1 MTAAERQT
9 RATSADGLCRQAYDV
24 SGGPAAGVALVAVGG
39 FGRGELAP
47 HSDLD
52 VVLVHE
58 DGLDPGELASAL
70 WYPLWDS
77 GWRLDHSVRSMGQ
90 MLDAAA
96 DLRVAL
102 GLLDARH
109 LAGDPGLSMR
119 LRTTMLADWR
129 RQARTRLPELHALT
143 TKRHDVMGELA
154 HVSVPDLKE
163 AEGGL
168 RDAGVLRALEASWL
182 VDASTPALEAARLT
196 LLDVRDELHA
206 LTGRASDR
214 VAPEMWGPLAE
225 RLGLADA
232 EAAQRHVR
240 SPGRRIAHLS
250 RLAWRRTDAVMAK
263 PSSERERRTPAL
275 TTLAPGIAL
284 SRGEV
289 VLDRGTAPGDDP
301 TLLLRAAAEAAS
313 RDVVLAPTTAA
324 RLVREGADLPV
335 PWPAAARDAL
345 VRLLASGPGL
355 LPVWETLDET
365 GALDRFLPEWEEIR
379 LLPHAS
385 VIHRFTVDRHV
396 VETCAE
402 AGSLI
407 RSVRRPDLLLV
418 AALLH
423 DIGKGSLHDHSVAGE
438 PLARKIV
445 ARMGFT
451 DLDAEVVAS
460 LVRWHLL
467 LTTLATTRDPDD
479 PATTTELL
487 SHVPDAA
494 SLELLRALTEADA
507 RATSAA
513 AWTTWRA
520 SLVDRLTSRA
530 SAALG
535 AEVADP
541 SATVTL
547 PIPIPTPIP
556 IPDVVRRDPHA
567 VSVDITPQDIGA
579 TVTVVAA
586 DRVGLLADV
595 AGALTALRVPVHAAR
610 AWGQVDAH
618 GEWGVSAWEVSDAY
632 LDPAV
637 VRDRIRRVVEGT
649 QRLPDHLARGQDDEL
664 PPIVEVRP
672 AASRQSLVL
681 EIRTSDRPGVIHLV
695 LATLADLGLTV
706 ASAHVSTMGP
716 QAVDVFY
723 VQEEGGVRPTEERA
737 ATAAHAVRSALG
749 G

>member
-1 MTAAERQT
+1 MTATGRQT
-9 RATSADGLCRQAYDV
+9 RATSADELCREAYAA
-24 SGGPAAGVALVAVGG
+24 SGGPATGVALVAVGG
-39 FGRGELAP
+39 YGRGELAP

-58 DGLDPGELASAL
+58 DGADLGDLGSAL

-77 GWRLDHSVRSMGQ
+77 GRRLDHSVRSMSEV
-90 MLDAAA
+90 LDAAA

-109 LAGDPGLSMR
+109 LAGDPGLSLR

-129 RQARTRLPELHALT
+129 RQARTRLPELRAMT
-143 TKRHDVMGELA
+143 RKRHDVTGELA
-154 HVSVPDLKE
+154 HASVPDVKE

-168 RDAGVLRALEASWL
+168 RDAGVLKAIEASWL
-182 VDASTPALEAARLT
+182 VDASTPALESARLL
-196 LLDVRDELHA
+196 LLDVRDEVQDLA
-206 LTGRASDR
+206 GRPGDR
-214 VAPEMWGPLAE
+214 IAPEMWAPLAE
-225 RLGLADA
+225 RLDLADA

-240 SPGRRIAHLS
+240 SLGRRIAHLS
-250 RLAWRRTDAVMAK
+250 RLAWRRTDMMLARPTGEK
-263 PSSERERRTPAL
+263 GRRTPAL
-275 TTLAPGIAL
+275 ERIAPGIAL

-289 VLDRGTAPGDDP
+289 VLDAGTRPGDDP

-324 RLVREGADLPV
+324 RLVREGTELPL
-335 PWPAAARDAL
+335 PWPAPARDAL

-355 LPVWETLDET
+355 LPVWETLDEVDGIET
-365 GALDRFLPEWEEIR
+365 FLPEWEQIR

-385 VIHRFTVDRHV
+385 AIHRFTVDRHV

-402 AGSLI
+402 AGALI
-407 RSVRRPDLLLV
+407 RGVRRPDLLLV

-438 PLARKIV
+438 PVARKVV

-451 DLDAEVVAS
+451 DLDADVVAS

-467 LTTLATTRDPDD
+467 LANLATTRDPDD
-479 PATTTELL
+479 PATTAELL
-487 SHVPDAA
+487 THVPDAA

-507 RATSAA
+507 RAASPA
-513 AWTTWRA
+513 AWTSWRA
-520 SLVDRLTSRA
+520 SLVDRLVSRA
-530 SAALG
+530 GHALG
-535 AEVADP
+535 ADI
-541 SATVTL
+541 SHTV
-547 PIPIPTPIP
+547 PAEPVPV
-556 IPDVVRRDPHA
+556 PDSVRRDPDA
-567 VSVDITPQDIGA
+567 VWVSIEPHDVGA
-579 TVTVVAA
+579 TVTVVAH

-595 AGALTALRVPVHAAR
+595 AGGLAALRVPVKAAR
-610 AWGQVDAH
+610 AWAQVDAD
-618 GEWGVSAWEVSDAY
+618 GEWGVSAWEVPDAY

-637 VRDRIRRVVEGT
+637 VRERIRRVVDGS
-649 QRLPDHLARGQDDEL
+649 QRLPDLPARPDGEL

-672 AASRQSLVL
+672 DASRASLVL
-681 EIRTSDRPGVIHLV
+681 EIRTSDRPGVVHRV
-695 LATLADLGLTV
+695 LTTLAALGLTV
-706 ASAHVSTMGP
+706 ASAHVSTLGP

-723 VQEEGGVRPTEERA
+723 VQEVGGVRPTEERA
-737 ATAAHAVRSALG
+737 AAAAHAVRTALG

>member
-1 MTAAERQT
+1 T
-9 RATSADGLCRQAYDV
+9 
-24 SGGPAAGVALVAVGG
+24 
-39 FGRGELAP
+39 
-47 HSDLD
+47 
-52 VVLVHE
+52 
-58 DGLDPGELASAL
+58 
-70 WYPLWDS
+70 
-77 GWRLDHSVRSMGQ
+77 
-90 MLDAAA
+90 
-96 DLRVAL
+96 
-102 GLLDARH
+102 LLDAR
-109 LAGDPGLSMR
+109 
-119 LRTTMLADWR
+119 
-129 RQARTRLPELHALT
+129 
-143 TKRHDVMGELA
+143 
-154 HVSVPDLKE
+154 
-163 AEGGL
+163 
-168 RDAGVLRALEASWL
+168 
-182 VDASTPALEAARLT
+182 
-196 LLDVRDELHA
+196 DELHV

-240 SPGRRIAHLS
+240 SLGRRISHLS
-250 RLAWRRTDAVMAK
+250 RLAWRRADAVMAR

-289 VLDRGTAPGDDP
+289 VLDRGTSPDEDP

-355 LPVWETLDET
+355 MPVWETLDET

-385 VIHRFTVDRHV
+385 AIHRFTVDRHV

-407 RSVRRPDLLLV
+407 RTVRRPDLLLV

-423 DIGKGSLHDHSVAGE
+423 DIGKGSRHDHSVAGA
-438 PLARKIV
+438 PMARKIV
-445 ARMGFT
+445 ARMGFS

-467 LTTLATTRDPDD
+467 LATLATTRDPDD
-479 PATTTELL
+479 PATTAELL
-487 SHVPDAA
+487 AHVPDAA
-494 SLELLRALTEADA
+494 SLELLRALSEADA
-507 RATSAA
+507 RATSPA

-541 SATVTL
+541 SSTAVL
-547 PIPIPTPIP
+547 P
-556 IPDVVRRDPHA
+556 IPDVVRRDAGA
-567 VSVDITPQDIGA
+567 VSVEITPQDVGA

-595 AGALTALRVPVHAAR
+595 AGALTVLRVPVHAAR
-610 AWGQVDAH
+610 AWGQVDAD
-618 GEWGVSAWEVSDAY
+618 GEWGVSSWEVPDAY

-637 VRDRIRRVVEGT
+637 VRDRIRRVAEGT
-649 QRLPDHLARGQDDEL
+649 QRLPDHLARGKDDEL

-695 LATLADLGLTV
+695 LATLAELGLTV

-723 VQEEGGVRPTEERA
+723 VQEVGGVRPTEERA

>member
-1 MTAAERQT
+1 VTAAQRQT
-9 RATSADGLCRQAYDV
+9 RATSADELCREAYAA
-24 SGGPAAGVALVAVGG
+24 SAGPAAGVALVAVGG
-39 FGRGELAP
+39 YGRGELAP

-52 VVLVHE
+52 VVLVHDDE
-58 DGLDPGELASAL
+58 VGIGDLGHTL

-77 GWRLDHSVRSMGQ
+77 GRRLDHSVRSMGE
-90 MLDAAA
+90 MLEAAA

-109 LAGDPGLSMR
+109 LAGDPGLTLR

-129 RQARTRLPELHALT
+129 RQARTRLPELKAMTH
-143 TKRHDVMGELA
+143 KRHDVTGELA
-154 HVSVPDLKE
+154 HASVPDVKE

-168 RDAGVLRALEASWL
+168 RDAGVLKAIEASWL
-182 VDASTPALEAARLT
+182 VDASTPALEAARQM
-196 LLDVRDELHA
+196 LLDVRDEVQDLA
-206 LTGRASDR
+206 GRPSDR
-214 VAPEMWGPLAE
+214 IAPEMWQPLAE
-225 RLGLADA
+225 RLDLAGA

-240 SPGRRIAHLS
+240 SLGRRIGHLS
-250 RLAWRRTDAVMAK
+250 RLAWRRTDAVMARTTGEK
-263 PSSERERRTPAL
+263 GRRTPAL
-275 TTLAPGIAL
+275 ERIAPGIAL

-289 VLDRGTAPGDDP
+289 VLDAGTKPGEDP
-301 TLLLRAAAEAAS
+301 SLLLRAAAEAAS
-313 RDVVLAPTTAA
+313 RDAVLAPTTAA
-324 RLVREGADLPV
+324 RLVREGAELPF
-335 PWPAAARDAL
+335 PWPATARDAL

-355 LPVWETLDET
+355 LPVWETLDEIDGIET
-365 GALDRFLPEWEEIR
+365 FLPEWEQIR

-385 VIHRFTVDRHV
+385 AIHRFTVDRHV

-402 AGSLI
+402 AGGLI

-445 ARMGFT
+445 ARMGFS

-467 LTTLATTRDPDD
+467 LADLATTRDPDD
-479 PATTTELL
+479 PATTAELL
-487 SHVPDAA
+487 THVPDAA

-507 RATSAA
+507 RAASPA

-520 SLVDRLTSRA
+520 SLVDRLVSRA
-530 SAALG
+530 GQALG
-535 AEVADP
+535 TEVTHDTPAG
-541 SATVTL
+541 SL
-547 PIPIPTPIP
+547 PVPE
-556 IPDVVRRDPHA
+556 VVRRDPAA
-567 VSVDITPQDIGA
+567 VSVEITPHGVGA

-595 AGALTALRVPVHAAR
+595 AGGLAALRVPVHAAR
-610 AWGQVDAH
+610 AWGQVDAD
-618 GEWGVSAWEVSDAY
+618 GEWGVSAWEVPDAY
-632 LDPAV
+632 LDASV
-637 VRDRIRRVVEGT
+637 VRERIRRVVEGT
-649 QRLPDHLARGQDDEL
+649 QRLPDLPARPEGEL

-672 AASRQSLVL
+672 DASRASLVL
-681 EIRTSDRPGVIHLV
+681 EIRTSDRPGVVHRV
-695 LATLADLGLTV
+695 LTTLARLGLTV
-706 ASAHVSTMGP
+706 ASAHVSTLGP

-723 VQEEGGVRPTEERA
+723 VQEVGGVRPTEERA
-737 ATAAHAVRSALG
+737 AAAAHAVRTALG

>member
-1 MTAAERQT
+1 VTAAQRQT
-9 RATSADGLCRQAYDV
+9 RATSADELCREAYAA
-24 SGGPAAGVALVAVGG
+24 SAGPATGVALVAVGG
-39 FGRGELAP
+39 YGRGELAP

-52 VVLVHE
+52 VVLVH
-58 DGLDPGELASAL
+58 DDDVALGDLGHTL

-77 GWRLDHSVRSMGQ
+77 GRRLDHSVRSMAE

-109 LAGDPGLSMR
+109 LAGDPGLTLR

-129 RQARTRLPELHALT
+129 RQARTRLPELKAMTH
-143 TKRHDVMGELA
+143 KRHDVTGELA
-154 HVSVPDLKE
+154 HASVPDVKE

-168 RDAGVLRALEASWL
+168 RDAGVLKAIEASWL
-182 VDASTPALEAARLT
+182 VDASTPALEAARQM
-196 LLDVRDELHA
+196 LLDVRDEVQDLA
-206 LTGRASDR
+206 GRPSDR
-214 VAPEMWGPLAE
+214 IAPEMWQPLAE
-225 RLGLADA
+225 RLDLAGA

-240 SPGRRIAHLS
+240 SLGRRIGHLS
-250 RLAWRRTDAVMAK
+250 RLAWRRTDAVMARTTGEK
-263 PSSERERRTPAL
+263 GRRTPAL
-275 TTLAPGIAL
+275 ERIAPGIAL

-289 VLDRGTAPGDDP
+289 VLDAGTKPGEDP
-301 TLLLRAAAEAAS
+301 SLLLRAAAEAAS
-313 RDVVLAPTTAA
+313 RDAVLAPTTAA
-324 RLVREGADLPV
+324 RLVREGAELPF
-335 PWPAAARDAL
+335 PWPATARDAL

-355 LPVWETLDET
+355 LPVWETLDEIDGIET
-365 GALDRFLPEWEEIR
+365 FLPEWEQIR

-385 VIHRFTVDRHV
+385 AIHRFTVDRHV

-402 AGSLI
+402 AGGLI

-445 ARMGFT
+445 ARMGFS

-467 LTTLATTRDPDD
+467 LADLATTRDPDD
-479 PATTTELL
+479 PATTAELL
-487 SHVPDAA
+487 THVPDAA

-507 RATSAA
+507 RAASPA

-520 SLVDRLTSRA
+520 SLVDRLVSRA
-530 SAALG
+530 GQALG
-535 AEVADP
+535 TEVTHDTPAG
-541 SATVTL
+541 SL
-547 PIPIPTPIP
+547 PVPE
-556 IPDVVRRDPHA
+556 VVRRDPAA
-567 VSVDITPQDIGA
+567 VSVEITPHGVGA

-595 AGALTALRVPVHAAR
+595 AGGLAALRVPVHAAR
-610 AWGQVDAH
+610 AWGQVDAD
-618 GEWGVSAWEVSDAY
+618 GEWGVSAWEVPDAY
-632 LDPAV
+632 LDASV
-637 VRDRIRRVVEGT
+637 VRERIRRVVEGT
-649 QRLPDHLARGQDDEL
+649 QRLPDLPARPEGEL

-672 AASRQSLVL
+672 DASRASLVL
-681 EIRTSDRPGVIHLV
+681 EIRTSDRPGVVHRV
-695 LATLADLGLTV
+695 LTTLARLGLTV
-706 ASAHVSTMGP
+706 ASAHVSTLGP

-723 VQEEGGVRPTEERA
+723 VQEVGGVRPTEERA
-737 ATAAHAVRSALG
+737 AAAAHAVRTALG

>member
-1 MTAAERQT
+1 M
-9 RATSADGLCRQAYDV
+9 
-24 SGGPAAGVALVAVGG
+24 ALVAVGG

-58 DGLDPGELASAL
+58 DGTDPGRLASAL

-77 GWRLDHSVRSMGQ
+77 GWRLDHSVRSLGQ
-90 MLDAAA
+90 MLEAAA

-109 LAGDPGLSMR
+109 LAGDPGLTMR

-129 RQARTRLPELHALT
+129 RQARTRLPELRDLT
-143 TKRHDVMGELA
+143 AKRHDVMGELA
-154 HVSVPDLKE
+154 HVAVPDLKE

-168 RDAGVLRALEASWL
+168 RDAGVLKALEASWL
-182 VDASTPALEAARLT
+182 VDASTPALEAARMT
-196 LLDVRDELHA
+196 LLDVRDELHV

-225 RLGLADA
+225 RLALPDA

-240 SPGRRIAHLS
+240 SLGRRIAHLS
-250 RLAWRRTDAVMAK
+250 RLAWRRTDAVMAR

-275 TTLAPGIAL
+275 TPLAPGIAL

-289 VLDRGTAPGDDP
+289 VLDRGTSPGDDP

-355 LPVWETLDET
+355 MPVWETLDET

-385 VIHRFTVDRHV
+385 SIHRFTVDRHV

-423 DIGKGSLHDHSVAGE
+423 DIGKGSRRDHSVAGE

-445 ARMGFT
+445 ARMGFS
-451 DLDAEVVAS
+451 DLDAEVVAA
-460 LVRWHLL
+460 LVRRHLVL
-467 LTTLATTRDPDD
+467 ATLATTRDPDD
-479 PATTTELL
+479 PATTDELL
-487 SHVPDAA
+487 SHVPDVA

-507 RATSAA
+507 RATSPA

-535 AEVADP
+535 AEPGDP
-541 SATVTL
+541 FSAAVL
-547 PIPIPTPIP
+547 PV
-556 IPDVVRRDPHA
+556 PDDVRRDAGA
-567 VSVDITPQDIGA
+567 VAVDITPQESGA

-610 AWGQVDAH
+610 AWGQVDAD
-618 GEWGVSAWEVSDAY
+618 GEWGVSAWEVPDAY

-637 VRDRIRRVVEGT
+637 VRDRIRRVAEGT
-649 QRLPDHLARGQDDEL
+649 QRFPDHPARAADEL

-681 EIRTSDRPGVIHLV
+681 EIRTSDRLGVIHLV
-695 LATLADLGLTV
+695 LATLAGLGLTV
-706 ASAHVSTMGP
+706 ASAHVSTLGP

-737 ATAAHAVRSALG
+737 ATAAHAVRTALG

>member
-1 MTAAERQT
+1 MTAADRQT
-9 RATSADGLCRQAYDV
+9 RATSADVLCREAYAA
-24 SGGPAAGVALVAVGG
+24 SGGPVTGVALVAVGG
-39 FGRGELAP
+39 YGRGELAP

-58 DGLDPGELASAL
+58 DGLDLGDLGATL

-77 GWRLDHSVRSMGQ
+77 GRRLDHSVRSMSEV
-90 MLDAAA
+90 LEAAA

-109 LAGDPGLSMR
+109 LAGDPGLSLR

-129 RQARTRLPELHALT
+129 RQARTRLPELKAMTL
-143 TKRHDVMGELA
+143 KRHDVTGELA
-154 HVSVPDLKE
+154 HASVPDVKE

-168 RDAGVLRALEASWL
+168 RDAGVLKAIEASWL
-182 VDASTPALEAARLT
+182 VDASTPALEAARQM
-196 LLDVRDELHA
+196 LLDVRDEVQDLA
-206 LTGRASDR
+206 GRPADR
-214 VAPEMWGPLAE
+214 IAPEMWGSLAQ

-240 SPGRRIAHLS
+240 SLGRRIAHLS
-250 RLAWRRTDAVMAK
+250 RLAWRRTDAVMAR
-263 PSSERERRTPAL
+263 PTGERGRRTPAL
-275 TTLAPGIAL
+275 ERIAPGIAL

-289 VLDRGTAPGDDP
+289 VLDAGTRPGDDP

-313 RDVVLAPTTAA
+313 RDAVLAPTTAA
-324 RLVREGADLPV
+324 RLVREGAPLPV
-335 PWPAAARDAL
+335 PWPAPARDAL

-355 LPVWETLDET
+355 LPVWETLDEVEGVET
-365 GALDRFLPEWEEIR
+365 FLPEWEQIR

-385 VIHRFTVDRHV
+385 AIHRYTVDRHV

-402 AGSLI
+402 AGALI
-407 RSVRRPDLLLV
+407 RTVRRPDLLLV

-423 DIGKGSLHDHSVAGE
+423 DIGKGSLQDHSVAGE
-438 PLARKIV
+438 PLARKVV

-467 LTTLATTRDPDD
+467 LADLATTRDPDD
-479 PATTTELL
+479 PATTAELL
-487 SHVPDAA
+487 THVPDAA

-507 RATSAA
+507 RAASPA

-520 SLVDRLTSRA
+520 SLVDRLVSRA
-530 SAALG
+530 GHALG
-535 AEVADP
+535 AEMTHVAP
-541 SATVTL
+541 VGSM
-547 PIPIPTPIP
+547 P
-556 IPDVVRRDPHA
+556 IPDVVRRDPAA
-567 VSVDITPQDIGA
+567 VSVTITPHEVGA

-595 AGALTALRVPVHAAR
+595 AGGLAALRVPVHAAR
-610 AWGQVDAH
+610 AWAQVDAD
-618 GEWGVSAWEVSDAY
+618 GEWGVSAWEVPDAY
-632 LDPAV
+632 LDASV
-637 VRDRIRRVVEGT
+637 VRERIRRVVEGT
-649 QRLPDHLARGQDDEL
+649 QRLPELPARPDGEL

-672 AASRQSLVL
+672 DASRASLVL
-681 EIRTSDRPGVIHLV
+681 EIRTSDRPGVVHRV
-695 LATLADLGLTV
+695 LTTLAGLGLTV
-706 ASAHVSTMGP
+706 ASAHVSTLGP

-723 VQEEGGVRPTEERA
+723 VQEVGGVRPTEERA
-737 ATAAHAVRSALG
+737 AAAAHAVRTALG

>member
-1 MTAAERQT
+1 MTTAQRQT
-9 RATSADGLCRQAYDV
+9 RATSADGLCREAYDA

-39 FGRGELAP
+39 FGRRELAP

-52 VVLVHE
+52 VVLIHE
-58 DGLDPGELASAL
+58 DGIDPGELATAL

-90 MLDAAA
+90 MQEAAG

-109 LAGDPGLSMR
+109 LAGDPGLTMR

-129 RQARTRLPELHALT
+129 RQARTRLPELHALIA
-143 TKRHDVMGELA
+143 KRHDVMGELA

-168 RDAGVLRALEASWL
+168 RDAGVLKALEASWL
-182 VDASTPALEAARLT
+182 GDASTPAVEAARLS
-196 LLDVRDELHA
+196 LLDVRDELHV
-206 LTGRASDR
+206 LTGRPSDR
-214 VAPEMWGPLAE
+214 IAPEMWGPLAE
-225 RLGLADA
+225 RLGLVDA

-240 SPGRRIAHLS
+240 SLGRRIAHLS
-250 RLAWRRTDAVMAK
+250 RLAWRRTDAVMAR
-263 PSSERERRTPAL
+263 PSSEKERRTPAL

-289 VLDRGTAPGDDP
+289 VLDRGTSPADDP

-324 RLVREGADLPV
+324 RLVRDCADLPV

-407 RSVRRPDLLLV
+407 RAVRRPDLLLV

-438 PLARKIV
+438 PLARTIV
-445 ARMGFT
+445 ARMGFS

-467 LTTLATTRDPDD
+467 LATLATTRDPDD

-494 SLELLRALTEADA
+494 SLELLRSLTEADA
-507 RATSAA
+507 RATSPA
-513 AWTTWRA
+513 AWTAWRA

-541 SATVTL
+541 SSSDAL
-547 PIPIPTPIP
+547 PIPEA
-556 IPDVVRRDPHA
+556 VRRDRCA
-567 VSVDITPQDIGA
+567 VAVDITPQEVGA
-579 TVTVVAA
+579 TVTVIAA

-595 AGALTALRVPVHAAR
+595 AGALTALRVPVLAAR
-610 AWGQVDAH
+610 AWGQVDAD
-618 GEWGVSAWEVSDAY
+618 GEWGVSSWEVPDAY

-637 VRDRIRRVVEGT
+637 VRDRIRRVAEGT
-649 QRLPDHLARGQDDEL
+649 QRFPDHLPRAADDL

-681 EIRTSDRPGVIHLV
+681 EVRTSDRPGVIHLV
-695 LATLADLGLTV
+695 LATLAELGLTV

-737 ATAAHAVRSALG
+737 ASAAHAVRTALG

>member
-1 MTAAERQT
+1 MTAAGRQT
-9 RATSADGLCRQAYDV
+9 RAASADELCREAYAAA
-24 SGGPAAGVALVAVGG
+24 GGPAAGVALVAVGG
-39 FGRGELAP
+39 YGRGELAP

-58 DGLDPGELASAL
+58 DGLDIGDLGGTL

-77 GWRLDHSVRSMGQ
+77 GRRLDHSVRSMAEV
-90 MLDAAA
+90 LEAAA

-109 LAGDPGLSMR
+109 LAGDPGLSLR

-129 RQARTRLPELHALT
+129 RQARTRLPELRAMT
-143 TKRHDVMGELA
+143 RKRHDVTGELA
-154 HVSVPDLKE
+154 HASVPDVKE

-168 RDAGVLRALEASWL
+168 RDAGVLKAIEASWL
-182 VDASTPALEAARLT
+182 VDASTPALEAARQM
-196 LLDVRDELHA
+196 LLDVRDEVQDLA
-206 LTGRASDR
+206 GRPADR
-214 VAPEMWGPLAE
+214 IAPEMWDPLAQ

-240 SPGRRIAHLS
+240 SLGRRIGHLS
-250 RLAWRRTDAVMAK
+250 RLAWRRTDAVMAR
-263 PSSERERRTPAL
+263 PTGERGRRTPAL
-275 TTLAPGIAL
+275 ERIAPGIAL

-289 VLDRGTAPGDDP
+289 VLDAGTRPGDDP

-313 RDVVLAPTTAA
+313 RDAVLAPTTAA
-324 RLVREGADLPV
+324 RLVREGAPLPV
-335 PWPAAARDAL
+335 PWPAPARDAL
-345 VRLLASGPGL
+345 VRLLAGGPGL
-355 LPVWETLDET
+355 LPVWETLDEVEGIET
-365 GALDRFLPEWEEIR
+365 FLPEWEQIR

-385 VIHRFTVDRHV
+385 AIHRFTVDRHV

-402 AGSLI
+402 AGALI

-423 DIGKGSLHDHSVAGE
+423 DIGKGSLQDHSVAGE
-438 PLARKIV
+438 PLARKVV

-467 LTTLATTRDPDD
+467 LADLATTRDPDD
-479 PATTTELL
+479 PATTAELL
-487 SHVPDAA
+487 THVPDAA

-507 RATSAA
+507 RAASPA

-520 SLVDRLTSRA
+520 SLVDRLVSRA
-530 SAALG
+530 GQALG
-535 AEVADP
+535 ADIAHVAP
-541 SATVTL
+541 VGSLAV
-547 PIPIPTPIP
+547 PEA
-556 IPDVVRRDPHA
+556 VRRDPAA
-567 VSVDITPQDIGA
+567 VAVEITPHEVGA

-595 AGALTALRVPVHAAR
+595 AGGLAALRVPVHAAR
-610 AWGQVDAH
+610 AWAQVDAD
-618 GEWGVSAWEVSDAY
+618 GEWGVSAWEVPDAY
-632 LDPAV
+632 LDASV
-637 VRDRIRRVVEGT
+637 VRERIRRVVEGT
-649 QRLPDHLARGQDDEL
+649 QRLPDLPARPDGEL

-672 AASRQSLVL
+672 DASRTSLVL
-681 EIRTSDRPGVIHLV
+681 EIRTSDRPGVVHRV
-695 LATLADLGLTV
+695 LTTLAGLGLTV
-706 ASAHVSTMGP
+706 ASAHVSTLGP

-723 VQEEGGVRPTEERA
+723 VQEVGGVRPTEERA
-737 ATAAHAVRSALG
+737 AAAAHAVRTALG

>member
-1 MTAAERQT
+1 MSAEGRQT
-9 RATSADGLCRQAYDV
+9 RATSADELCREAYAA
-24 SGGPAAGVALVAVGG
+24 SGGPATGVALVAVGG
-39 FGRGELAP
+39 YGRSELAP

-52 VVLVHE
+52 VVLVH
-58 DGLDPGELASAL
+58 DDDVDLGELGSTL

-77 GWRLDHSVRSMGQ
+77 GRRLDHSVRSMGQ
-90 MLDAAA
+90 VLDAAT

-109 LAGDPGLSMR
+109 LAGDPGLSLR

-129 RQARTRLPELHALT
+129 RQARTRLPELRQMT
-143 TKRHDVMGELA
+143 RKRHEVTGELA
-154 HVSVPDLKE
+154 HASVPDVKE

-168 RDAGVLRALEASWL
+168 RDAGVLKAIEASWL
-182 VDASTPALEAARLT
+182 VDASTPALEAARQM
-196 LLDVRDELHA
+196 LLDVRDEVQDLS
-206 LTGRASDR
+206 GRPSDR

-232 EAAQRHVR
+232 GAAQRHVR
-240 SPGRRIAHLS
+240 SLGRRIAHLS
-250 RLAWRRTDAVMAK
+250 RLAWRRTDAVVARPTGEK
-263 PSSERERRTPAL
+263 GRRTPAL
-275 TTLAPGIAL
+275 ERIAPGIAL

-289 VLDRGTAPGDDP
+289 VLDAGTVPADDP

-313 RDVVLAPTTAA
+313 RDAVLAPATAA
-324 RLVREGADLPV
+324 RLVREGAELPV

-355 LPVWETLDET
+355 LPVWETLDEIDGIET
-365 GALDRFLPEWEEIR
+365 FLPEWEQIR

-385 VIHRFTVDRHV
+385 AIHRFTVDRHV

-402 AGSLI
+402 AGALI
-407 RSVRRPDLLLV
+407 RGVRRPDLLLV
-418 AALLH
+418 GALLH
-423 DIGKGSLHDHSVAGE
+423 DIGKGSVHDHSVAGE

-467 LTTLATTRDPDD
+467 LARLATTRDPDD
-479 PATTTELL
+479 PATTAELL
-487 SHVPDAA
+487 THVPDAA

-507 RATSAA
+507 RAASPA
-513 AWTTWRA
+513 AWTSWRA
-520 SLVDRLTSRA
+520 SLVDRLVTRA
-530 SAALG
+530 GHALG
-535 AEVADP
+535 AEIAHPVP
-541 SATVTL
+541 TESL
-547 PIPIPTPIP
+547 PV
-556 IPDVVRRDPHA
+556 PDAVRRDPSA
-567 VSVDITPQDIGA
+567 VAVEVTSHEVGA

-595 AGALTALRVPVHAAR
+595 AGGLAALRVPVHAAR
-610 AWGQVDAH
+610 AWAQVDAD
-618 GEWGVSAWEVSDAY
+618 GEWGVSAWEVPDAY
-632 LDPAV
+632 LDATV
-637 VRDRIRRVVEGT
+637 VRERIRRVVEGT
-649 QRLPDHLARGQDDEL
+649 QRLPELPARPDGEL

-672 AASRQSLVL
+672 DASRASLVL
-681 EIRTSDRPGVIHLV
+681 EIRTSDRPGVVHRV
-695 LATLADLGLTV
+695 LTTLAGLGLTV
-706 ASAHVSTMGP
+706 ASAHVSTLGP

-723 VQEEGGVRPTEERA
+723 VQEVGGVRPTEERA
-737 ATAAHAVRSALG
+737 AAAAHAVRTALG